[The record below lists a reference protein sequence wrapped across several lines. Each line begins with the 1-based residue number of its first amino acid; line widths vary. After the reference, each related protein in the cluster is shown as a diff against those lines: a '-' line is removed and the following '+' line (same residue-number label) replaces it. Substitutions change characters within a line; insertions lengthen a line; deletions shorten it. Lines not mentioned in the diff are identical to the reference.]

1 MAKGIVIISG
11 VGMKEAKTNF
21 KIPDPA
27 EIIEGHTPGKKAKIN
42 SPAATAIELNKRGYI
57 VYLLGDCHK
66 CLEHIGKMF
75 LKGEYYSKEIDLLN
89 KNAIRDLILEVKK
102 LKAEKNLPVH
112 LVHYGGMS
120 GVASKVNLP
129 KETVALNP
137 WEIPSEA
144 IAPYIEANCASLL
157 NLTQEMKEIFNEQEV
172 SKIIIISAISA
183 IRTKRFHTLD
193 ALQKSA
199 IHAMARSMALDL
211 TKEKIY
217 VTEIM
222 PGITDTG
229 FYDDEETFKAMQIA
243 SEEFG
248 YSYNKDNFPVF
259 KPQRVGE
266 AVAFALEINAHVRE
280 LSLMPYG
287 QYPHLGA

>member
-1 MAKGIVIISG
+1 MDKGIIIITG
-11 VGMKEAKTNF
+11 VGMKEAKREF
-21 KIPDPA
+21 KYPDSA
-27 EIIEGHTPGKKAKIN
+27 EIVEGHTPGKKAKLN
-42 SPAATAIELNKRGYI
+42 SPAATAIELNKKGHI
-57 VYLLGDCHK
+57 VYMIGDCEK
-66 CLEHIGKMF
+66 CLGHIGKTF
-75 LKGEYYSKEIDLLN
+75 LKEEYYYKKSDLLN
-89 KNAIRDLILEVKK
+89 KDSVKELVTDIKK
-102 LKAEKNLPVH
+102 LKEDKNLPVH

-120 GVASKVNLP
+120 GVASKVCLP

-144 IAPYIEANCASLL
+144 IAPYVEANCSTLL
-157 NLTQEMKEIFNEQEV
+157 NLTQGLKEIFHTQEV

-193 ALQKSA
+193 AVQKSA

-229 FYDDEETFKAMQIA
+229 FYDDEDTFKAMQIA

-248 YSYNKDNFPVF
+248 YKYDEDNFPVF
-259 KPQRVGE
+259 KPKKVGE
-266 AVAFALEINAHVRE
+266 AVAFALDTDAYVRE
-280 LSLMPYG
+280 LILMPYG